1 MKDSIPAPKKTYRRR
16 KGDRIPR
23 GLNIV
28 NRKAGGIDIG
38 SQRHYVCAAD
48 GEGNLLVE
56 NFGCFTD
63 DLRSMAQWLR
73 DHGVETVVMES
84 TGSYWIPVY
93 RFLEEMKFDVQL
105 VDARHVKYV
114 PGRKTD
120 VLDCQWLQKL
130 HTFGLLSSAF
140 VPDREIIGL
149 RQLWRWRKTLVEA
162 CAEKIQHMQ
171 RALTEMNLHLQVVLS
186 DITGV
191 SGMAIIRAILDGQRD
206 PVILAQLA
214 HPSVKSPKDEIAKAL
229 DGCYR
234 SEQIFI
240 LRQAVA
246 AFDYYQ
252 QQIEACDGQIQEELK
267 NFHRKADAKDFKS
280 TKKKKG
286 KRRKNQ
292 PHVDLAAEL
301 YSILGVD
308 LTSIDSIDASTAFT
322 IISEIGTDIDRFP
335 TMKRFTSWVGLS
347 PNHEITGGNVK
358 RRRTKKTRNRVAQAL
373 RVAAQS
379 LWRSKTYL
387 GAYFRRM
394 HARLGPKKAITAT
407 AHKLA
412 RIIYNLLKHGQ
423 SYVDKGQAHEEQQ
436 HKERNYRR
444 LQKLARQQGYDLVD
458 QATGELIECQVH

>member
-16 KGDRIPR
+16 KGKPMPNQ
-23 GLNIV
+23 LSVV
-28 NRKAGGIDIG
+28 NRRAGGIDIG
-38 SQRHYVCAAD
+38 SKRHYVCAAD
-48 GEGNLLVE
+48 AKGNLLVE

-63 DLRSMAQWLR
+63 DLRAMAQWFR
-73 DHGVETVVMES
+73 DQGVDTVVMES

-93 RFLEEMKFDVQL
+93 RFLEEMGFEVQL

-162 CAEKIQHMQ
+162 SAEQIQHMQ
-171 RALTEMNLHLQVVLS
+171 RALTEMNLHLPVVIS

-191 SGMAIIRAILDGQRD
+191 TGMKIIRAILAGERD
-206 PVILAQLA
+206 PVALARLK
-214 HPSVKSPKDEIAKAL
+214 HPSVKSSTQDIAKAL
-229 DGCYR
+229 DGHYR
-234 SEQIFI
+234 SEQLFI
-240 LRQAVA
+240 LRQALA
-246 AFDYYQ
+246 TYDYYQ
-252 QQIEACDGQIQEELK
+252 QQLEACDTQIEEEMK
-267 NFHRKADAKDFKS
+267 GFSRKAKAADFKS
-280 TKKKKG
+280 TKKKRG

-292 PHVDLAAEL
+292 PHFDLAAEL
-301 YSILGVD
+301 YSLLGVD
-308 LTSIDSIDASTAFT
+308 LTSIDGIDAMTASTVT
-322 IISEIGTDIDRFP
+322 SEIGTDINRFP
-335 TMKRFTSWVGLS
+335 TEKQFTSWLGLC
-347 PNHEITGGNVK
+347 PNNEITGGNVK
-358 RRRTKKTRNRVAQAL
+358 RRRTRKTRNRVAQAL
-373 RVAAQS
+373 RVAAQT

-412 RIIYNLLKHGQ
+412 RLIYNLLKHGH
-423 SYVDKGQAHEEQQ
+423 SYIDKGQDYEEEQHQ
-436 HKERNYRR
+436 ERNFRR
-444 LQKLARQQGYDLVD
+444 LRKLARQQGFDLVNTT
-458 QATGELIECQVH
+458 TGEIIEAGVS